1 MASLIT
7 LMTQRIFASSLRRF
21 LACAILF
28 SCAVSSGIGQQVV
41 ATKTLGEVKALQARV
56 QQVAA
61 QVLPATVAL
70 QVGNTGASGSGVV
83 VSKDGL
89 ILTAAHVV
97 EGSAKVMVVFPNG
110 RLVPGKVLGANATRD
125 EAMVQIEGPGPFPF
139 AAIGDS
145 EALKA
150 GNWVI
155 ALGHSAGF
163 DPARTPPVR
172 FGRVIS
178 INPGNF
184 MTTSCTLIGGDS
196 GGPLFDLD
204 GRVVAIHS
212 SISQSLQSN
221 NHTRIAGFKDDWKR
235 MVAGET
241 WGRLTMNPMAD
252 PDSPVIG
259 IEFAPGDGPGVLVKR
274 VVPDGPAANSGI
286 QAGDRVLAVDGQT
299 VRDTRAL
306 LIVLGSKAPGNE
318 VEVTFQRMGKDQKV
332 KVSLA
337 RRGDLFKE

>member
-1 MASLIT
+1 
-7 LMTQRIFASSLRRF
+7 MTCRIFARSLRPS
-21 LACAILF
+21 LAVAILF
-28 SCAVSSGIGQQVV
+28 SCAVLNGSAQELV
-41 ATKTLGEVKALQARV
+41 ATKTLEEVKALQGRV
-56 QQVAA
+56 QKVA
-61 QVLPATVAL
+61 QKVLPATVAL

-83 VSKDGL
+83 VNKEGL

-97 EGSAKVMVVFPNG
+97 EGSEKVMVIFPNG
-110 RLVPGKVLGANATRD
+110 RRLPGKVLGANATRD

-139 AAIGDS
+139 ALVGDS
-145 EALKA
+145 DTLKA
-150 GNWVI
+150 GTWVI

-235 MVAGET
+235 MLAGET

-252 PDSPVIG
+252 PESPVIG
-259 IEFAPGDGPGVLVKR
+259 IEFAPGSGPGVLVKR
-274 VVPDGPAANSGI
+274 VVPAGPADNSGI
-286 QAGDRVLAVDGQT
+286 LAGDRVLAVDGQV

-306 LIVLGSKAPGNE
+306 LIVLGSKAPGNQ
-318 VEVTFQRMGKDQKV
+318 VEVTFQRSGKDQKV
-332 KVSLA
+332 KVQLA
-337 RRGDLFKE
+337 RRGDMFKE